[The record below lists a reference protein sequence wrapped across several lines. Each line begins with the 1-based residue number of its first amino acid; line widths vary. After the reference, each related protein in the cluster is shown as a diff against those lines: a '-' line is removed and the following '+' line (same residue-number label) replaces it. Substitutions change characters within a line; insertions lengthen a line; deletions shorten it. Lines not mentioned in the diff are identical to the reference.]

1 MDGRVAQAS
10 SKQREMA
17 GKSEM
22 LAARPIRVDGAVE
35 KSTGPGAWQVTVS
48 LKPTRWARLLLRA
61 PGGGMRKTFELDE
74 LGKFVW
80 DACDGKTAV
89 RQIIRRLAER
99 YNLNEREAEVA
110 TVAFLQTL
118 TRKGMLGMAIEK

>member
-1 MDGRVAQAS
+1 M
-10 SKQREMA
+10 K
-17 GKSEM
+17 
-22 LAARPIRVDGAVE
+22 
-35 KSTGPGAWQVTVS
+35 
-48 LKPTRWARLLLRA
+48 
-61 PGGGMRKTFELDE
+61 KTFELDE

-99 YNLNEREAEVA
+99 YNLNQREAEVA

-118 TRKGMLGMAIEK
+118 TRKGLIGMAVTKAERQDAKTPR